1 MYNLKEYG
9 KGNGK
14 SPFGEW
20 FDALDVA
27 AANEITVSLTRLKEG
42 KPSSVESV
50 GGGVYEYKIH
60 FGPGYRVYFG
70 KDGEKIII
78 LLCGGHKK
86 RQQKDIK
93 QASEYWKDFKARKKK
108 GE

>member
-1 MYNLKEYG
+1 MFNLKEYEDS
-9 KGNGK
+9 NGK

-20 FDALDVA
+20 FDSLAVA

-42 KPSSVESV
+42 KHSRVESV

-78 LLCGGHKK
+78 LLCGGYKK

-93 QASEYWKDFKARKKK
+93 RATEYWKDFKERKKK